1 MPIKLSH
8 NIENIPPSAT
18 MLMTQLARDLKS
30 EGKNIISMSAGEP
43 DFDTP
48 QNIKEAAIN
57 AIKRGETKY
66 TAVDGID
73 DLKEAVIN
81 KFKLDNNLDYTRD
94 NISVAPG
101 GKSIIFNAILSTVN
115 PGDEVLIPAPYWVS
129 YPDIVK
135 LAGGTPVIIKTS
147 SDNNFKISPDDLEK
161 NITDKTK
168 WLFLNS
174 PSNPTGQV
182 YSEDELK
189 NLAEI
194 IKKHKNLYVLS
205 DDIYEYIR
213 YQNDERFYTIA
224 ELDEEIFSRTITMN
238 GVSKAYSMTGWR
250 IGYCGGPIEI
260 INSMRKLMGQS
271 TSNPSSI
278 SQWATVEALNGSKK
292 FLDEWINSFKER
304 RDFIVNYLNN
314 CKGIECLNPEG
325 AFYVYPSC
333 SGLIGKEYQGK
344 IIENDKD
351 FAMILLKEKLVSVV
365 HGEAFGLS
373 PFFRIS
379 YATSMDNI
387 KEACDRI
394 GEFCDEATS

>member
-344 IIENDKD
+344 IIKNDKD

>member
-101 GKSIIFNAILSTVN
+101 GKSIIFNAILSTIN

-278 SQWATVEALNGSKK
+278 SQWAAVEALNGSKK

-344 IIENDKD
+344 IIKNDKD

-387 KEACDRI
+387 KQACDRI

>member
-1 MPIKLSH
+1 MSIKLSN

-30 EGKNIISMSAGEP
+30 EGKDIVSMSAGEP

-48 QNIKEAAIN
+48 QNIKNSAID

-73 DLKEAVIN
+73 ELKQAVID
-81 KFKLDNNLDYTRD
+81 KFEKENNLYFEKK

-101 GKSIIFNAILSTVN
+101 GKSIIYNAIFSTIN
-115 PGDEVLIPAPYWVS
+115 PGDEVIIPAPFWVS

-135 LAGGTPVIIKTS
+135 LAGGNPVIIKTS
-147 SDNNFKISPDDLEK
+147 SENNFKISANQLEK
-161 NITDKTK
+161 SITDKTK
-168 WLFLNS
+168 WLFINS

-182 YSEDELK
+182 YSKSELT
-189 NLAEI
+189 EI
-194 IKKHKNLYVLS
+194 IKVLRKYKNVYILS

-213 YQNDERFYTIA
+213 YKNHDKFYTIA
-224 ELDEEIFSRTITMN
+224 ELDDEIFSRTITMN

-250 IGYCGGPIEI
+250 IGYCGGPVEI
-260 INSMRKLMGQS
+260 INAMRKLMGQS

-278 SQWATVEALNGSKK
+278 SQWASVEALNGSRD
-292 FLDEWINSFKER
+292 FLQNWIPSFRER
-304 RDFIVNYLNN
+304 RDYIVDYLNN
-314 CKGIECLNPEG
+314 CDGIECLNPEG

-333 SGLIGKEYQGK
+333 AGIIGKK
-344 IIENDKD
+344 FKDKVIASDKD

-379 YATSMDNI
+379 YATSMENI
-387 KEACDRI
+387 KIACNRI
-394 GEFCDEATS
+394 GELCNEVSY

>member
-205 DDIYEYIR
+205 DDIYDYIR

-314 CKGIECLNPEG
+314 CEGIECLNPEG

-351 FAMILLKEKLVSVV
+351 FAMILLKEKLVGVV

-387 KEACDRI
+387 KQACDRI